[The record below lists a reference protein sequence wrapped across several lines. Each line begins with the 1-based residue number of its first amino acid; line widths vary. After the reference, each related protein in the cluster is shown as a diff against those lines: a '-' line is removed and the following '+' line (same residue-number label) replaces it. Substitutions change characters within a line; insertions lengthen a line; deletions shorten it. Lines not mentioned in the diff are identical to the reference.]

1 MLGNEEH
8 TDMLGVFRRRALLI
22 AGQARRKKRQK
33 RDLQNTIAAL
43 QEVTGMDPAE
53 LQAIADRVQREVA
66 SENDRFFSVPAQ
78 LAWVAIPVFL
88 GVITIWLTA
97 MLFLNWSLD
106 S

>member
-1 MLGNEEH
+1 MLGNKEH

-33 RDLQNTIAAL
+33 NDLQNTIAAL

-66 SENDRFFSVPAQ
+66 SESDRFFSVWSQ
-78 LAWVAIPVFL
+78 IFWVAGFVVSAAFFA
-88 GVITIWLTA
+88 WLTA
-97 MLFLNWSLD
+97 MLI
-106 S
+106 